1 MTFKDFKD
9 SLFFYLSVPKCVGC
23 KERLSRT
30 DLALCP
36 SCLEEYREIKKRN
49 CSLCSKTLEFCHC
62 TNSHLD
68 SHYVHKLVKVF
79 RYVHRDDL
87 PSNNLIYSLKRD
99 NRKDVLEFLTSELS
113 KAIRNS
119 IKDPE
124 ACVFIN
130 VPRRRKEAA
139 KYGIDHAKLLAK
151 SLAKCFSAEYYQP
164 LISKSKHAQKKATG
178 PERIKNA
185 KFALKRRAKDL
196 HGKTVIIVDDI
207 VTTGASMG
215 ACATLIRALA
225 PKKIIGA
232 TVSIAY
238 TDPYIPFS
246 KDDRFLPYKQ

>member
-1 MTFKDFKD
+1 MTFKEFKD
-9 SLFFYLSVPKCVGC
+9 SIFFYLSVPKCVGC

-36 SCLEEYREIKKRN
+36 DCLREYREIKKRN
-49 CSLCSKTLEFCHC
+49 CSLCSKTLEFCSC

-68 SHYVHKLVKVF
+68 SHYVHKLIKVF

-99 NRKDVLEFLTSELS
+99 NRKDVLEFITNELS
-113 KAIRNS
+113 EAIRHS
-119 IKDPE
+119 LKEPE
-124 ACVFIN
+124 SCVFIN

-139 KYGIDHAKLLAK
+139 RYGLDHAKLLAK
-151 SLAKCFSAEYYQP
+151 SLAKRFSAEYYQP
-164 LISKSKHAQKKATG
+164 LISKSKHAQKKVSG
-178 PERIKNA
+178 PDRVKNA
-185 KFALKRRAKDL
+185 KFALKRKAKEL
-196 HGKTVIIVDDI
+196 QGKTVIIVDDI

-238 TDPYIPFS
+238 KDTYVPLS
-246 KDDRFLPYKQ
+246 RDDRFFPYKK

>member
-164 LISKSKHAQKKATG
+164 IVSISKKPQKKLNKD
-178 PERIKNA
+178 ERLKNA
-185 KFALKRRAKDL
+185 KFKAKKKAMSLKDKN
-196 HGKTVIIVDDI
+196 VILVDDI
-207 VTTGASMG
+207 VTTGASMAASAAVLKKLG
-215 ACATLIRALA
+215 AKT
-225 PKKIIGA
+225 IIGA
-232 TVSIAY
+232 AISIAY
-238 TDPYIPFS
+238 KDSYVPFEYG
-246 KDDRFLPYKQ
+246 DRFNIYK